1 MEFLKQGTK
10 ISFDVQT
17 LKGIK
22 PDQPINNDVYDYTH
36 FVAWRNQNRNKNKN
50 NKNNIS

>member
-17 LKGIK
+17 LKGEGKIV
-22 PDQPINNDVYDYTH
+22 DMALNGLPIIGQLY
-36 FVAWRNQNRNKNKN
+36 
-50 NKNNIS
+50 I